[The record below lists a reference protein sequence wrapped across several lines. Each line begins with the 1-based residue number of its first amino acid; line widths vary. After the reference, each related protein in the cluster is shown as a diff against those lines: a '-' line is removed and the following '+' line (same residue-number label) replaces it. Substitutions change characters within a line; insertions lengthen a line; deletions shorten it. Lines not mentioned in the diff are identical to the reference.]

1 MAKLMFRGLVIA
13 LEHASLP
20 TVGGQ
25 TRGLMMAIA
34 YAEEDACSVFLRRRS
49 LAAGKP
55 PPEGWVEP
63 EVVFSP
69 APAAAAARRR
79 RGGAGGGADGGK
91 RDQAPRRR

>member
-34 YAEEDACSVFLRRRS
+34 YAKEEACRAFLLRRS
-49 LAAGKP
+49 LATGKP
-55 PPEGWVEP
+55 LP
-63 EVVFSP
+63 
-69 APAAAAARRR
+69 
-79 RGGAGGGADGGK
+79 
-91 RDQAPRRR
+91 